1 MTRQDWHYRK
11 FAFILT
17 FQKNEERNK
26 SEIKYK
32 IHLFMRFWLSGLFH
46 NSEILRKPS
55 LNLYIINYIRFS
67 EMKINVLK
75 GLFSSLQI

>member
-1 MTRQDWHYRK
+1 
-11 FAFILT
+11 
-17 FQKNEERNK
+17 
-26 SEIKYK
+26 
-32 IHLFMRFWLSGLFH
+32 MRFWLSGLFH

-75 GLFSSLQI
+75 GLFFFSPNLGMQLGMIQEMTGLRIKLDLLCHSDYEGKLLDTN